1 LATKTTSTAK
11 TAAPQTME
19 ELLAQTGY
27 KLKGFKRG
35 EKVTGKVVEVTT
47 KTVYIDIGGKAEA
60 VVSEMEYE
68 LARDYFRALKP
79 GDVIEGIV
87 LISENDAG
95 QVILSLRK
103 AAIDTM
109 WTTLEHALAEDKEV
123 TARVKD
129 VTKGGLLVDVDG
141 IYGFIPS
148 SQLGHEA
155 EGNPGI
161 LTGKTLKVKVIE
173 ADRPNNR
180 LVLSERAV
188 SDASEIQEKKLALSA
203 VKMGGEYEAV
213 VVGVVPFGVFA
224 EIIIGSEAEKGKKSK
239 KTEEHEAIKLEGLI
253 HISELSWEKVDDV
266 NKEVKVGDKMKV
278 QVIGMD
284 EENGKLALS
293 SKRLSEDPWGVVEK
307 RFKTD
312 TKHEGVVTKVAPYG
326 VLVRLEKGIE
336 GLIHASKMP
345 AEAGFAEGQ
354 KVEVFVE
361 SVDLEKR
368 RLSLGVVLTTKPV
381 GYK

>member
-1 LATKTTSTAK
+1 
-11 TAAPQTME
+11 M
-19 ELLAQTGY
+19 AQTGY

-35 EKVTGKVVEVTT
+35 EKVTGKVLEVTS

-79 GDVIEGIV
+79 GDAVEGVV
-87 LISENDAG
+87 LITENDAG

-103 AAIDTM
+103 AAIDTT
-109 WTTLEHALAEDKEV
+109 WKTLEHALAEDLEV
-123 TARVKD
+123 TARVKE
-129 VTKGGLLVDVDG
+129 VTKGGVLVDVDG
-141 IYGFIPS
+141 IYGFIPT
-148 SQLGHEA
+148 SQLGKEA
-155 EGNPGI
+155 ESNPGV
-161 LTGKTLKVKVIE
+161 LAGKAVKVKVIE
-173 ADRPNNR
+173 ADRTNNR

-188 SDASEIQEKKLALSA
+188 SDAADIEEKKLALSV
-203 VKMGGEYEAV
+203 VKMGEEYEAV

-224 EIIIGSEAEKGKKSK
+224 EIVIEQPGETKKSNK
-239 KTEEHEAIKLEGLI
+239 KAEHEQVKLEGLI
-253 HISELSWEKVDDV
+253 HISELSWEKIDDV

-293 SKRLSEDPWGVVEK
+293 TKRLSQDPWSVVAK
-307 RFKTD
+307 RFQVD
-312 TKHEGVVTKVAPYG
+312 SKHSGTVTKVAPYG
-326 VLVRLEKGIE
+326 ILVRLEKGIE

-345 AEAGFAEGQ
+345 AEAGFTEGQ
-354 KVEVFVE
+354 QVEVFVE

-368 RLSLGVVLTTKPV
+368 RLSLGVVLSTKPV

>member
-1 LATKTTSTAK
+1 
-11 TAAPQTME
+11 ME

-35 EKVTGKVVEVTT
+35 EKVSGKVVEVTT

-68 LARDYFRALKP
+68 LARDYFRSLKP
-79 GDVIEGIV
+79 GDVVEGVV

-109 WTTLEHALAEDKEV
+109 WTTLEQSLAEDKEV

-148 SQLGHEA
+148 SQLGKEA
-155 EGNPGI
+155 EGNPGA
-161 LTGKTLKVKVIE
+161 LSGKSLKVKVIE

-188 SDASEIQEKKLALSA
+188 SEASEIQEKKLALSA

-224 EIIIGSEAEKGKKSK
+224 EIIIGSEGKKSK
-239 KTEEHEAIKLEGLI
+239 KAEEHEPIKLEGLI

-266 NKEVKVGDKMKV
+266 NKEVKVGDRMQV

-293 SKRLSEDPWGVVEK
+293 AKRLSEDPWGIVEK
-307 RFKTD
+307 KYKTD
-312 TKHEGVVTKVAPYG
+312 TKHDGVVTKVAPYG

>member
-1 LATKTTSTAK
+1 
-11 TAAPQTME
+11 ME
-19 ELLAQTGY
+19 ELLAHTGY

-35 EKVTGKVVEVTT
+35 EKVTGRVIEVTN

-60 VVSEMEYE
+60 VVAEQEFE
-68 LARDYFRALKP
+68 LARDYFKSLKT
-79 GDVIEGIV
+79 GDEIEGVV

-109 WTTLEHALAEDKEV
+109 WSTLDQALAEDKEITV
-123 TARVKD
+123 RVKD
-129 VTKGGLLVDVDG
+129 VTKGGLLVDADG
-141 IYGFIPS
+141 IYGFVPT

-155 EGNPGI
+155 EGNPAG
-161 LTGKTLKVKVIE
+161 LTGKPLKVKVIE
-173 ADRPNNR
+173 ADRANNR
-180 LVLSERAV
+180 LVFSEKAV
-188 SDASEIQEKKLALSA
+188 SEAAEIEERRKVLAA
-203 VKMGGEYEAV
+203 VKVSGEYEAT

-224 EIIIGSEAEKGKKSK
+224 EIKIEPKQKSK
-239 KTEEHEAIKLEGLI
+239 KDEQSEINKLEGLI

-266 NKEVKVGDKMKV
+266 SKSVKVGDKMKV

-284 EENGKLALS
+284 EETGKLALS
-293 SKRLSEDPWGVVEK
+293 VKRLSEDPWGIVEK
-307 RFKTD
+307 KYKVD
-312 TKHEGVVTKVAPYG
+312 SKHTGVVAKIAPYG
-326 VLVRLEKGIE
+326 ILVRMEKGIE

-345 AEAGFAEGQ
+345 AEAGFSEGQ

-368 RLSLGVVLTTKPV
+368 RLSLGVVLSEKPV